1 MSISTRRPTRKPAAK
16 AAPILP
22 PGLTL
27 SKGSTMNRI
36 YQAPELQI
44 NGVTVVPSYQIEDPD
59 APANLTDADV
69 TALIAWAVKAALT
82 AVTPI
87 IVGAMPKDHPAVLKH
102 VLRDPDGKITTV
114 IEENATLRTV
124 Q

>member
-1 MSISTRRPTRKPAAK
+1 MTIPTKRPTRQPAPAK

-27 SKGSTMNRI
+27 SKGMRI
-36 YQAPELQI
+36 YQAPEIQI
-44 NGVTVVPSYQIEDPD
+44 NGVTVVPSYQIEDPN

-69 TALIAWAVKAALT
+69 TALIAWAVKVALA

>member
-1 MSISTRRPTRKPAAK
+1 MTIPTRRPTRKPTAK
-16 AAPILP
+16 AAPLP

-27 SKGSTMNRI
+27 SRGMRI
-36 YQAPELQI
+36 YQAPEIQI
-44 NGVTVVPSYQIEDPD
+44 NGVTVVPSYEIQDPD
-59 APANLTDADV
+59 APVNLTDADV
-69 TALIAWAVKAALT
+69 TALIAWAVKE
-82 AVTPI
+82 AVCVFTPI
-87 IVGAMPKDHPAVLKH
+87 IVGAMPTDHAAVLKH